1 MCETIINFAESA
13 KSNIAVNKR
22 LKFNFVAMVITYS
35 ARLLVRIKMSSS
47 TKKKD
52 KTASKLDH
60 QQEVFYPLDYSFKG
74 LNIFEGNIMDG
85 G

>member
-1 MCETIINFAESA
+1 
-13 KSNIAVNKR
+13 
-22 LKFNFVAMVITYS
+22 
-35 ARLLVRIKMSSS
+35 MSSS

-74 LNIFEGNIMDG
+74 LNIFEGNIKDG